1 MTDAEFVR
9 EIAQPLAGEARDYD
23 ALLQLIGDERLF

>member
-1 MTDAEFVR
+1 MTDAESVR

-23 ALLQLIGDERLF
+23 SLLQLIGDAKFV